1 MQQEHYIRRSQL
13 SRNGTANAAAGTG
26 DEVMFHLYR
35 ETILHFWRNSLYLL
49 PTEIVGLKIFVLE
62 VPLAFHCPGI
72 VILT

>member
-35 ETILHFWRNSLYLL
+35 ETILHFLAKLAL
-49 PTEIVGLKIFVLE
+49 
-62 VPLAFHCPGI
+62 PLADRNCRAKNFRP
-72 VILT
+72 